1 MTPSALNKVCARPVA
16 VSWFLGACGLDAAIV
31 ALLSKEVSLTAIM
44 SDWRASLFLVLAL
57 IPGTLLGYFAGMFT
71 CWPFIRPIC
80 SRLNGAPF
88 RVGDHVMI
96 LSGPL
101 RGGTAEVEDITPG
114 QGGWGVVW
122 LDLGP
127 EHRKTF
133 SNIFE
138 QYSLLK
144 IRKGEPGGA
153 ANGSQPV
160 RSGVN
165 PAPGA
170 AGSRG

>member
-1 MTPSALNKVCARPVA
+1 MRPTTLNKVCARPVA
-16 VSWFLGACGLDAAIV
+16 VSWFLGACGLDATIV
-31 ALLSKEVSLTAIM
+31 VLLSKEVSVSSIT

-71 CWPFIRPIC
+71 CWPFVRPIC
-80 SRLNGAPF
+80 SRFNGAPF
-88 RVGDHVMI
+88 RVGDQVMI

-101 RGGTAEVEDITPG
+101 SGGSAEVEDITPG

-127 EHRKTF
+127 ERRRRF

-144 IRKGEPGGA
+144 ISRGEPGGA
-153 ANGSQPV
+153 AHGSQSV
-160 RSGVN
+160 R
-165 PAPGA
+165 PG
-170 AGSRG
+170 G